1 MVGILAKTHFIGADL
16 PGLRRPGSG
25 QRRIKGQKGEG
36 HCFHVM
42 SRLTGDVPMW
52 DALEKEALV
61 KLLWKMSA
69 FCGVELLTYC
79 VMGNHFHALVRVP
92 DREKWLREK
101 FGAAEVPGAA
111 SPAGAG
117 APADPA
123 DAPAVAA
130 AEAQE
135 APEAREKREEKL
147 YAHLRTLYTKDY
159 VQCLRKGVEE
169 LRAKGRM
176 EDAEKVLES
185 FRRRFCD
192 VSVWTKEVKQRF
204 SKWLNKRRERRG
216 TLWMEK
222 FKSVLV
228 QDGEAL
234 RTMALYIDLNPVRA
248 GIAGEPAEY
257 RWSGYGAAA
266 GGSKAEQAGLCEVMG
281 RAADAWKESAAVY
294 RGWLFTAGVAVQGED
309 GKVVR
314 RGVAAED
321 AEAVMK
327 AGGRMPLGQALGLRM
342 RRMTD
347 GLVLGSQAWVEEVYA
362 AYRGQFGRKRKVG
375 ARPLRGVEGGM
386 CTLRG

>member
-1 MVGILAKTHFIGADL
+1 MRGT
-16 PGLRRPGSG
+16 
-25 QRRIKGQKGEG
+25 E
-36 HCFHVM
+36 
-42 SRLTGDVPMW
+42 
-52 DALEKEALV
+52 
-61 KLLWKMSA
+61 
-69 FCGVELLTYC
+69 
-79 VMGNHFHALVRVP
+79 
-92 DREKWLREK
+92 
-101 FGAAEVPGAA
+101 
-111 SPAGAG
+111 
-117 APADPA
+117 
-123 DAPAVAA
+123 
-130 AEAQE
+130 E
-135 APEAREKREEKL
+135 APEAREKREEKF

-169 LRAKGRM
+169 LRAKGRE

-281 RAADAWKESAAVY
+281 RAADEWKESAAVY
-294 RGWLFTAGVAVQGED
+294 RGWLYTAGVAVRGED

-314 RGVAAED
+314 RGVAAEE

-375 ARPLRGVEGGM
+375 ARPLRGVDGGM

>member
-1 MVGILAKTHFIGADL
+1 M

-25 QRRIKGQKGEG
+25 QKRIKGQAGES

-52 DALEKEALV
+52 DALEKEAMV

-92 DREKWLREK
+92 DREKWLQEK
-101 FGAAEVPGAA
+101 FGAAGAVA
-111 SPAGAG
+111 DWRGGRGAG
-117 APADPA
+117 GG
-123 DAPAVAA
+123 
-130 AEAQE
+130 QE

-159 VQCLRKGVEE
+159 VKALRKGVEE
-169 LRAKGRM
+169 LRAKGR
-176 EDAEKVLES
+176 EEEAEKVLES

-192 VSVWTKEVKQRF
+192 VSIWTKEVKQRF

-248 GIAGEPAEY
+248 GLAKDPADY

-266 GGSKAEQAGLCEVMG
+266 GGSKAEQAGLCAVLAGDGGRMG
-281 RAADAWKESAAVY
+281 RSARRSTGPGCTRRAWRCAT
-294 RGWLFTAGVAVQGED
+294 RT
-309 GKVVR
+309 GKLVR
-314 RGVAAED
+314 RGVAAEE

-327 AGGRMPLGQALGLRM
+327 AGGKLPMLQSLGLRM
-342 RRMTD
+342 KQMTD
-347 GLVLGSQAWVEEVYA
+347 GLVLGSQAWVEEIYA

-375 ARPLRGVEGGM
+375 ARPLQGVENGM